1 MHHRA
6 PVMSRMRFRY
16 LWLFFILTTSL
27 VFITASL
34 GRTSVASARD
44 TTDPSGSSVQAL
56 ANQPIT
62 PAQITEGYR
71 PYIEWHANGVTA
83 EIPRQSTF
91 KAFVRAGE
99 QIFIGSSAMNRA
111 PSGDVIIRAP
121 NGSTPDTCNARATG
135 NELYGR
141 IVNRAQ
147 EVVGA
152 LPATGGYQPCIITPA
167 ETTAT
172 GDGIWEFDFISPS
185 PTANLDTNPAPI
197 RITEEWANTDLANHW
212 IAAWDISVRDGT
224 NAAIERTGRVFAN
237 YLALNMGSNAS
248 LFGAPDDIGL
258 YKQFYILTVDGQGYE
273 VDLNGIDPFGFI
285 FFANAKG
292 IVDNEGESIYRSLQ
306 LTGANLAQPPPPGYG
321 FHKPEDPDNLAQR
334 NVTHKIFFDLTGPDP
349 DMPATARTPDGET
362 WLLRGS
368 QTLAPLPQNLTFV
381 GEEGTPGQAGTN
393 PLGGTF
399 SFDAPADV
407 TYEIVIDTNRNNRF
421 DDPEDRILS
430 GLTTAPRTSVFWDGL
445 DQLGERVEAGSV
457 PFRAQARLSSGEIH
471 FPFIDAESNPNGMI
485 IERVRPT
492 PQPDDPDPFTIYYN
506 DVYNYTGTG
515 DYDFSP
521 CALVGDTPPPPASAG
536 ISDPTCYGRSLSPLE
551 RNALGGVSSAAG
563 AHAWDSSAEP
573 QFGFGDRRI
582 IDTWTF
588 FPSAFVQLVGGVVL
602 AEADLSIAKSHE
614 PAVLYSGG
622 PITYTVTVRNPG
634 PSPSLGTP
642 VRDEV
647 PPEITNVSWTCALIA
662 GTGACGQ
669 ASGSG
674 NVLSTTVDLQ
684 PNSAISFTLRGTIDP
699 AFTGTLTNTA
709 IITRTADTTDPDLE
723 NNRATDVIQVNAP
736 ADLSLSKVVNNT
748 RPNVGEVIT
757 YTITLT
763 NAGPSNATGV
773 TVSEPLTTEL
783 TFVSATT
790 SVGTYDPATGIWD
803 VGSIAA
809 NTTETLTIAARI
821 NAYNPTITNIAQVQ
835 TADQPDPNS
844 TPGNNIPGEDDQSS
858 QVVRPPVADLELA
871 KTVSAPRVN
880 VGDSATFTIT
890 LFNRGPDPAT
900 GVTVREELPAGLE
913 FVRANPSRGSYSNTT
928 SIWTIGNLAVS
939 ETVTLALDVIVRAT
953 GPQTNTAQVDT
964 SDQHDPDSTPGN
976 NIPTEDD
983 QDSATINGDEADL
996 SLSKVV
1002 NNTRPNVGEVIT
1014 YTITLT
1020 NAGPSD
1026 ATGVTVSEPLTTE
1039 LTFVRATASVGTY
1052 DPVTGIWDVGS
1063 IAANTT
1069 ETLTIAARIN
1079 AYSPTITNIA
1089 QVQESDQPDPDSTP
1103 GNNIPG
1109 EDDQSS
1115 QVVRPPVAD
1124 LELAKTVSAP
1134 RVNVG
1139 DSATF
1144 TITLFNRGPDPATG
1158 VTVREELPAG
1168 LEFVRANPSRGS
1180 YSNTTSIWTIG
1191 NLAVSETVTLALD
1204 VIVRATGTQTN
1215 TAEVDTSDQHDPDST
1230 PGNNDPNEDDQD
1242 SATITGDEADLS
1254 LSKVVN
1260 TTRPNVGDVITYTI
1274 TLTNAGPSTA
1284 TGVTVSEPLA
1294 PELTF
1299 VRATASVGTYDDG
1312 SGIWTVGT
1320 IAANTTETLTIA
1332 ARIDRY
1338 SPTITNTA
1346 QVQTSDQ
1353 PDPDSTPGNNNP
1365 GEDDQSS
1372 QVVRPLVIDLEL
1384 AHSVAILNG
1393 EERTARLVID
1403 LLNREQCNAEPC
1415 TTATQVQ
1422 VQHRIPQDLL
1432 RYVTYS
1438 TGQGTYSY
1446 EPATGIGTWDVG
1458 TLPAGGAVQIFVD
1471 VEITAGDA
1479 EEIVSVAEVWRA
1491 IEFDIDSTPAN
1502 NILAEDDQEE
1512 VRFSF
1517 LTPITLKS
1525 FTAARTSAGVEVAW
1539 ETGMELDTRG
1549 FNLWR
1554 SSDGTRA
1561 GAVLITPQMIA
1572 SRGSSTG
1579 GAAYQF
1585 VDTTATTDNAYAY
1598 WLVEIANNGL
1608 TSDYGPVRVARDP
1621 SNLTREHSVFLP
1633 LIVRR

>member
-1 MHHRA
+1 M
-6 PVMSRMRFRY
+6 
-16 LWLFFILTTSL
+16 WLFFILTTSL

-44 TTDPSGSSVQAL
+44 TTDPSGSSVQVPAS
-56 ANQPIT
+56 QPIT
-62 PAQITEGYR
+62 PALNLEGYR
-71 PYIEWHANGVTA
+71 PYLEWHNTA
-83 EIPRQSTF
+83 LTAGIPRQTTV

-99 QIFIGSSAMNRA
+99 QIFIGSSVMNRL
-111 PSGDVIIRAP
+111 SGDVVIRAP
-121 NGSTPDTCNARATG
+121 DGTTPATCSDRADT
-135 NELYGR
+135 NEFYGR
-141 IVNRAQ
+141 IVDRAQ
-147 EVVGA
+147 ESVGP
-152 LPATGGYQPCIITPA
+152 LPAVGGFQPCIITPA
-167 ETTAT
+167 ETNAA
-172 GDGIWEFDFISPS
+172 GEGIWEFDFISPNPDFNIDNN
-185 PTANLDTNPAPI
+185 PTPRLVTD
-197 RITEEWANTDLANHW
+197 EWAGSDLANHW
-212 IAAWDISVRDGT
+212 IASWHVSVRDGT
-224 NAAIERTGRVFAN
+224 NATLQRTGRIFAN
-237 YLALNMGSNAS
+237 YLALNMGGNAS
-248 LFGAPDDIGL
+248 LFGAPDDLGL
-258 YKQFYILTVDGQGYE
+258 YQQFYILTVDGQGYR
-273 VDLNGIDPFGFI
+273 VNLNGIDPFGFI

-292 IVDNEGESIYRSLQ
+292 IVDAQGQSIYRSIQ
-306 LTGANLAQPPPPGYG
+306 LVADNLVQSMPPGYS
-321 FHKPEDPDNLAQR
+321 FHKPEDPDDLAQR

-349 DMPATARTPDGET
+349 SMPATAQTPNGET

-368 QTLAPLPQNLTFV
+368 QDLAPLPRNLTFV

-393 PLGGTF
+393 PLTGTF

-407 TYEIVIDTNRNNRF
+407 TYEIVIDTNRNGIF
-421 DDPEDRILS
+421 TDPEDRILS
-430 GLTTAPRTSVFWDGL
+430 GVTTAPRTSVPWDGR
-445 DQLGERVEAGSV
+445 DQLGQRVAAGTV
-457 PFRAQARLSSGEIH
+457 PVRAQVRLLGGEIH

-492 PQPDDPDPFTIYYN
+492 FQTGDPDPFTIYYN
-506 DVYNYTGTG
+506 DAYNYTGTG

-521 CALVGDTPPPPASAG
+521 CALDDTPAPPASSG
-536 ISDPTCYGRSLSPLE
+536 ISDPTCYGRSLSPL
-551 RNALGGVSSAAG
+551 RNGLIGVSSENG

-573 QFGFGDRRI
+573 QFGFGDRRV

-588 FPSAFVQLVGGVVL
+588 FPSAFVELDGGVLL
-602 AEADLSIAKSHE
+602 AEADLSIEKSHT

-634 PSPSLGTP
+634 PSPSLGAP

-647 PPEITNVSWTCALIA
+647 PPEITNVTWTCALIA

-684 PNSAISFTLRGTIDP
+684 PNSAISFTIRGTIDP

-709 IITRTADTTDPDLE
+709 IITRTADTTDPNLL

-736 ADLSLSKVVNNT
+736 ADLSLNKVVNNT

-790 SVGTYDPATGIWD
+790 SVGTYDPATGIWT

-821 NAYNPTITNIAQVQ
+821 NAYSPTITNIAQVQ
-835 TADQPDPNS
+835 TSDQPDPNS
-844 TPGNNIPGEDDQSS
+844 TPGNDDPNEDDQSS

-913 FVRANPSRGSYSNTT
+913 FVSAFASRGSYSNAT
-928 SIWTIGNLAVS
+928 SIWTVGNLAV
-939 ETVTLALDVIVRAT
+939 
-953 GPQTNTAQVDT
+953 N
-964 SDQHDPDSTPGN
+964 
-976 NIPTEDD
+976 
-983 QDSATINGDEADL
+983 
-996 SLSKVV
+996 
-1002 NNTRPNVGEVIT
+1002 
-1014 YTITLT
+1014 
-1020 NAGPSD
+1020 
-1026 ATGVTVSEPLTTE
+1026 
-1039 LTFVRATASVGTY
+1039 
-1052 DPVTGIWDVGS
+1052 
-1063 IAANTT
+1063 
-1069 ETLTIAARIN
+1069 
-1079 AYSPTITNIA
+1079 
-1089 QVQESDQPDPDSTP
+1089 
-1103 GNNIPG
+1103 
-1109 EDDQSS
+1109 
-1115 QVVRPPVAD
+1115 
-1124 LELAKTVSAP
+1124 
-1134 RVNVG
+1134 
-1139 DSATF
+1139 
-1144 TITLFNRGPDPATG
+1144 
-1158 VTVREELPAG
+1158 
-1168 LEFVRANPSRGS
+1168 
-1180 YSNTTSIWTIG
+1180 
-1191 NLAVSETVTLALD
+1191 ETVTLALD

-1230 PGNNDPNEDDQD
+1230 PGNNIPTEDDQD

-1254 LSKVVN
+1254 LNKVVN
-1260 TTRPNVGDVITYTI
+1260 NTRPNVGEVITYTI
-1274 TLTNAGPSTA
+1274 TLTNAGPSNA
-1284 TGVTVSEPLA
+1284 TGVTVSEPLTT
-1294 PELTF
+1294 ELTF
-1299 VRATASVGTYDDG
+1299 VSATTSVGTYDPAT
-1312 SGIWTVGT
+1312 GIWTVGS

-1332 ARIDRY
+1332 ARINAY
-1338 SPTITNTA
+1338 SPTITNIA

-1353 PDPDSTPGNNNP
+1353 PDPNSTPGNDDPN
-1365 GEDDQSS
+1365 EDDQSS

-1446 EPATGIGTWDVG
+1446 EPTTGIGTWDVG

-1525 FTAARTSAGVEVAW
+1525 FTAARTSAGVAIAW

-1608 TSDYGPVRVARDP
+1608 TSEYGPVRVARDP